1 MLTADQLRGNAVD
14 ELETGTAAEAATEAP
29 AAPSGTVPAR
39 PEWLES
45 TKHTRRRRKAR
56 EPRDER
62 PRRNPWLVLAV
73 VAAVVVVVGGLSAVA
88 LQRWLD
94 RSLVTVPET
103 LGRLTRSSDPEL
115 LRVTQAMRD
124 AFQRDPKYAAS
135 RYEAVPYEGGGTVSY
150 VVLVPGGSE
159 MGEDDLA
166 SIAATT
172 AEVEYGAPFRN
183 GDAHCIAGS
192 SSQGTESYCY
202 TDGPDF
208 TVIAI
213 TVPDDASA
221 TTGARVVQDGYAAQ
235 H

>member
-1 MLTADQLRGNAVD
+1 MD
-14 ELETGTAAEAATEAP
+14 ELETGTADGTATDVPPPSATS
-29 AAPSGTVPAR
+29 PSGTVGAR

-45 TKHTRRRRKAR
+45 TKHSRRRRPRR
-56 EPRDER
+56 EPRAER
-62 PRRNPWLVLAV
+62 PRRNPWAVLGV
-73 VAAVVVVVGGLSAVA
+73 VTLLVVVVGGLSAVG

-103 LGRLTRSSDPEL
+103 LAGLTRSTDPSL
-115 LRVTQAMRD
+115 VAVTQSMRD
-124 AFQRDPKYAAS
+124 EFGRDPKYSAS
-135 RYEAVPYEGGGTVSY
+135 RYEAVPYTGDGVVTY
-150 VVLVPGGSE
+150 VVLVPAGSVT
-159 MGEDDLA
+159 GEDDLA

-172 AEVEYGAPFRN
+172 PEVEYGTPFRN
-183 GDAHCIAGS
+183 GDAHCIVGT
-192 SSQGTESYCY
+192 SSQGTESFCY

-221 TTGARVVQDGYAAQ
+221 STGARVVLDGYAAQ